1 MPNKNNKRLE
11 SDALQISPN
20 SLFQNKEDR
29 KLLKRLLR
37 FALTIGTFAM
47 GLAGCATNY
56 DSPRRF
62 VGHPVSDV
70 IATMPRYGI
79 DQGTDDKGR
88 PYFQWKFTE
97 TETITISYGTT
108 RQIPGGGP
116 IVSGGLAFRDEQR
129 VRHCSVTAYY
139 DPASMITTEFKVK
152 RPRNAKCRRM
162 GSYLNGS
169 AFLPTDFPG

>member
-1 MPNKNNKRLE
+1 MPDKNNKRLE

-20 SLFQNKEDR
+20 SLFQNKEDW

-70 IATMPRYGI
+70 IAT
-79 DQGTDDKGR
+79 
-88 PYFQWKFTE
+88 
-97 TETITISYGTT
+97 
-108 RQIPGGGP
+108 
-116 IVSGGLAFRDEQR
+116 
-129 VRHCSVTAYY
+129 
-139 DPASMITTEFKVK
+139 
-152 RPRNAKCRRM
+152 
-162 GSYLNGS
+162 
-169 AFLPTDFPG
+169 